1 MIFENIVRIWIG
13 NPYENGNFNGTAFL
27 INEHTLVT
35 AKHVVTN
42 RDNKVYENIFI
53 SNTPDG
59 GITPIT
65 SVRLCDRDIAILK
78 VKKSFNIE
86 DILFDK
92 NIQEGKEVNVIGFY
106 DKDSSQKTYENR
118 VSGYQSSE
126 HTYELQNHLTKGLS
140 GSPVFLD
147 GKICGVAK
155 AINTTKNITYII
167 PISEL
172 CMDVESFFVDKA
184 IEKSPKKKISLEQMG
199 IIATIVGVVISAVAI
214 LLPSKKENIPIVT
227 VPIHTGS
234 GTQINLHSKNEA
246 PIMVNIDNNIEQYC
260 QDRIFRK
267 EKNVNRLVRELNTS
281 TISEFRKNI
290 SFDLDEAKLQFKKV
304 KEDCL
309 NKK

>member
-1 MIFENIVRIWIG
+1 VIFENIVRIWIG

-199 IIATIVGVVISAVAI
+199 IIATIVGVVISVVALFPLSNNNGTSQSI
-214 LLPSKKENIPIVT
+214 TISGKENVVNQT
-227 VPIHTGS
+227 
-234 GTQINLHSKNEA
+234 INQ
-246 PIMVNIDNNIEQYC
+246 DNNTDELCKEGILRYEETIQELRDELKMLTFPDLRKTVEKELIENT
-260 QDRIFRK
+260 K
-267 EKNVNRLVRELNTS
+267 ELR
-281 TISEFRKNI
+281 
-290 SFDLDEAKLQFKKV
+290 QFKINT
-304 KEDCL
+304 C
-309 NKK
+309 KKR

>member
-1 MIFENIVRIWIG
+1 MKNIVRIWIG

-27 INEHTLVT
+27 IDEHTLIT

-42 RDNKVYENIFI
+42 RENKVYENIFI

-59 GITPIT
+59 GITPIDY
-65 SVRLCDRDIAILK
+65 VKLCDRDIAILK

-86 DILFDK
+86 DILFEK
-92 NIQEGKEVNVIGFY
+92 SIQEGKEVNVIGFY

-147 GKICGVAK
+147 AKVCGIAK

-172 CMDVESFFVDKA
+172 CMDIESFYVEKA
-184 IEKSPKKKISLEQMG
+184 IEESPKKKISLEQMG

-214 LLPSKKENIPIVT
+214 LLPNEKSNIPIDNS
-227 VPIHTGS
+227 PIHTGS
-234 GTQINLHSKNEA
+234 GTQINLPSKSEA
-246 PIMVNIDNNIEQYC
+246 PIVVNIDNNIEKYC

-267 EKNVNRLVRELNTS
+267 EKNVNRLLRELNVS
-281 TISEFRKNI
+281 TIPEFRKNI
-290 SFDLDEAKLQFKKV
+290 SFDLDEAKLQLKKV